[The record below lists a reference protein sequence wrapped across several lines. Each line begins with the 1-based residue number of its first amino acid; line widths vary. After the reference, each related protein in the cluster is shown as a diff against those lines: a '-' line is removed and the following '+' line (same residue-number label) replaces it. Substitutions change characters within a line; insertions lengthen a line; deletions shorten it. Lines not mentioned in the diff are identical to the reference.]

1 MRGLIVRSAAL
12 AAPLLFAAS
21 VHGAEAQPSA
31 GYDAPLPVAAPAS
44 IATPGPQAPPDP
56 DTQALNAGL
65 TRVEQVAKKGF
76 IFYPSVQAPQA
87 FRFAVGAFYDAIDPA
102 VMYGFNVRVPQV
114 TLDARYGL
122 GEGWSLK
129 AHLNSYLITT
139 ELLLGGSYA
148 WQAGN
153 WSLEGAMSVG
163 LYIGKLGQIGF
174 DTLLL
179 SPEYRPELALGYD
192 LGKVALS
199 LRGSIM
205 FMGPEKAWIG
215 DAEGGFDN
223 SNAFVGHSEMLYVEN
238 TTQSNGV
245 WYFGAGAMTTR
256 AYYALWLLFP
266 DSPGL
271 FTYPR
276 IVAGYEF

>member
-1 MRGLIVRSAAL
+1 MRGFIVRSL
-12 AAPLLFAAS
+12 PFAAS
-21 VHGAEAQPSA
+21 VLVATHAHAADTAPSA
-31 GYDAPLPVAAPAS
+31 GYDAPVP
-44 IATPGPQAPPDP
+44 IATPAPAAPVANNPPEPDAQSS
-56 DTQALNAGL
+56 DWGL
-65 TRVEQVAKKGF
+65 TRVEQVQKKGF
-76 IFYPSVQAPQA
+76 VFYPSVQAPRA

-122 GEGWSLK
+122 GDGWSLK
-129 AHLNSYLITT
+129 AHLNSYFITT
-139 ELLLGGSYA
+139 ELLVGGSYA
-148 WQAGN
+148 WHAGN
-153 WSLEGAMSVG
+153 WSLEGTMTVG
-163 LYIGKLGQIGF
+163 AYIGKLGQIGF

-179 SPEYRPELALGYD
+179 SPEYRPELALGFD
-192 LGKVALS
+192 LGNIALS
-199 LRGSIM
+199 LRGSVM
-205 FMGPEKAWIG
+205 LMGPEKVWVG
-215 DAEGGFDN
+215 DSTGGLDN
-223 SNAFVGHSEMLYVEN
+223 SNAFVGHSEMLFVEN